1 MCYVKY
7 SKDYTVLIAKHIFA
21 QVAKED
27 DEEKV
32 YQDDLINQWPVYA
45 SRFPVDMQCKESSKT
60 HTGVLYCCH
69 KSCGKGC
76 GHKPKE
82 VPPEPGYGRKE
93 P

>member
-32 YQDDLINQWPVYA
+32 YYNNLIN
-45 SRFPVDMQCKESSKT
+45 
-60 HTGVLYCCH
+60 
-69 KSCGKGC
+69 
-76 GHKPKE
+76 
-82 VPPEPGYGRKE
+82 
-93 P
+93 